1 MTAAAARIAARAVAQ
16 CEHVFGD
23 LLVDAEAAR
32 WAARIEAE
40 FLAEAGWRAVRRS
53 SRPWHETFICRL
65 T

>member
-1 MTAAAARIAARAVAQ
+1 MTAAAVPIAARAVAW

-40 FLAEAGWRAVRRS
+40 FLAEAGWDATW
-53 SRPWHETFICRL
+53 PATAGCGAQGKA
-65 T
+65 